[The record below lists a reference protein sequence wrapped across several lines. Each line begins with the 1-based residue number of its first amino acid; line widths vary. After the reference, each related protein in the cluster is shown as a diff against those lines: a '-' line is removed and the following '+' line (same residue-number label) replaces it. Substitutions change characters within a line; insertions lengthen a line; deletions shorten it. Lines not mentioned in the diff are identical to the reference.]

1 MDNLLKKIISLGPHC
16 CPRVRLDYIKTLN
29 KVEISESNFF
39 DYLMVNFQTI
49 LKIIESENIEDIINI
64 NNTEIYYVSADY
76 INVQLKNVY
85 LQSIHD
91 VPNINNVNDINNIE
105 IIDCIQNNFI
115 DKYIRR
121 YKRLIEKMKN
131 EDIIFIYHSPISLE
145 ESEKFYNIISKI
157 TTKKIILVSF
167 YDFGENI
174 DTIRK
179 HDNLYYLNYNNL
191 YLTKN
196 YEYEASMAFL
206 DWIGIFEE
214 LKKIYLEN
222 FI

>member
-1 MDNLLKKIISLGPHC
+1 MDNLLNIIIPLGPHC
-16 CPRVRLDYIKTLN
+16 CPRMRLDYIKTLN

-39 DYLMVNFQTI
+39 DYLMVDFQTI

-64 NNTEIYYVSADY
+64 NNTEIYHVNDNYTF
-76 INVQLKNVY
+76 INLKNVY

-91 VPNINNVNDINNIE
+91 VPNINNLNDINNK
-105 IIDCIQNNFI
+105 DVNTSIQNNFI
-115 DKYIRR
+115 NKYIRR
-121 YKRLIEKMKN
+121 YKRLIEKIKN
-131 EDIIFIYHSPISLE
+131 EDIIFIYQSPISLE

-157 TTKKIILVSF
+157 TTKKIILISF

-179 HDNLYYLNYNNL
+179 HDNLYYLNFNNL
-191 YLTKN
+191 YLTKI

-206 DWIGIFEE
+206 DWIGIYEE
-214 LKKIYLEN
+214 LNKIYLEN